1 MECLKQRNG
10 QQRNAE
16 GYSWG
21 RPRAKDQQVKGRR
34 SQPRTYLDAKLKDYS
49 KQVGSGFRANE
60 KVQRTKLEKNR
71 GQEKSRRVKRR
82 LRGDKNRTRR
92 GQEKRRVWAAGSR
105 GGRSEKLRSE
115 GQDHDRA
122 QRPSQRG
129 AWRLGQDFSLANEE
143 GGGSTIAYFSGAWD
157 GEETERRGE
166 EMMVKT
172 GDGSPL
178 SVSVGTTQP
187 GLAEPLSPSRHQ

>member
-1 MECLKQRNG
+1 M
-10 QQRNAE
+10 
-16 GYSWG
+16 
-21 RPRAKDQQVKGRR
+21 KGRR

-49 KQVGSGFRANE
+49 KQVGSGLRANE

-71 GQEKSRRVKRR
+71 GQEESRRVKRG
-82 LRGDKNRTRR
+82 LRGDKTRTRR
-92 GQEKRRVWAAGSR
+92 GQEKRSLGSR
-105 GGRSEKLRSE
+105 ESGRQVRKITKRRPRPRSS
-115 GQDHDRA
+115 A
-122 QRPSQRG
+122 RPSKRG
-129 AWRLGQDFSLANEE
+129 AWRPGQDFSLANEE

-166 EMMVKT
+166 EMMVKI

>member
-49 KQVGSGFRANE
+49 KQVGSGLRANE

-71 GQEKSRRVKRR
+71 GQEESRRVKRG
-82 LRGDKNRTRR
+82 LRGDKTRTRR

-122 QRPSQRG
+122 RDPAREEHGVLDKTFRWRMRREEAAQLLIFLGRG
-129 AWRLGQDFSLANEE
+129 MERRL
-143 GGGSTIAYFSGAWD
+143 
-157 GEETERRGE
+157 RGE
-166 EMMVKT
+166 ERK
-172 GDGSPL
+172 
-178 SVSVGTTQP
+178 
-187 GLAEPLSPSRHQ
+187 